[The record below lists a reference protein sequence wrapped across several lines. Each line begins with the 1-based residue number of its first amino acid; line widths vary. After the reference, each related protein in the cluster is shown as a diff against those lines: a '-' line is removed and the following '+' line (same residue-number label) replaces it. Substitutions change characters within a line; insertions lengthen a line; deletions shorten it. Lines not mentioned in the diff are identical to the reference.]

1 MTMVKFG
8 IQILCV
14 AWFLTVTV
22 SWLECLLLSSNRFT
36 FQHLT
41 MSFASEDIMIFIV
54 PTKRTLCN
62 KDVKF
67 SYMNL
72 EVFVLSQNSAC
83 IVILFLS
90 CFML

>member
-36 FQHLT
+36 FQHLI
-41 MSFASEDIMIFIV
+41 MSLASEDIMIYIV
-54 PTKRTLCN
+54 ATKRTLCN

>member
-1 MTMVKFG
+1 
-8 IQILCV
+8 
-14 AWFLTVTV
+14 
-22 SWLECLLLSSNRFT
+22 
-36 FQHLT
+36 
-41 MSFASEDIMIFIV
+41 MSLASEDIMIFIV
-54 PTKRTLCN
+54 ATKRTLCN